1 MPSEFRILIVE
12 DNPVDEQLFKATLS
26 PLSLNIDVARDGK
39 DGYEKIKLTPYD
51 LMILDLILPNTNGVE
66 VLRKANEEKV
76 ALPLTIVYSAL
87 SAESYIMECLKLG
100 ASSYLI
106 KPISAL
112 NLLNSISDC
121 LALSMK
127 KRTALAQPSVS
138 LLDETPLTLTK
149 AMMKVNASRQTG
161 QIIVETADGVGI
173 LDYSSGKLSSARF
186 KDLKG
191 LHALETLRSLP
202 HRSVTI
208 QVVE

>member
-1 MPSEFRILIVE
+1 
-12 DNPVDEQLFKATLS
+12 
-26 PLSLNIDVARDGK
+26 
-39 DGYEKIKLTPYD
+39 
-51 LMILDLILPNTNGVE
+51 
-66 VLRKANEEKV
+66 
-76 ALPLTIVYSAL
+76 
-87 SAESYIMECLKLG
+87 MECLKLG

-173 LDYSSGKLSSARF
+173 LDYSSGKLTAVRF
-186 KDLKG
+186 KG
-191 LHALETLRSLP
+191 LSGLLALETLRALP
-202 HRSVTI
+202 HRSITLQLVS
-208 QVVE
+208 